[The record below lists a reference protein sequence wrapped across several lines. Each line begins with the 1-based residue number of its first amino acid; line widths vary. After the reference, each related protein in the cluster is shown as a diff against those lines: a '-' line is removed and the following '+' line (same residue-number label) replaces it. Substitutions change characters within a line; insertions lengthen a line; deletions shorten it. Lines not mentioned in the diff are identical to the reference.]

1 MTSTSTTPQVSTS
14 VSDNGSAATIADTK
28 AVNAVNSAA
37 ATATTEPTTGSLYV
51 GELHPDVTEAMIYE
65 LFSQIGPISSI
76 RVCRDAITRRSLGY
90 AYVNYQTTA
99 DCEKALE
106 ELNYVPLKG
115 QPCRVMWSQR
125 DPSMRRSGVGN
136 IFIKNLNKEIDN
148 KALHD
153 LFSTFGNILSCKVVV
168 DELTGESKGFGFVHY
183 ETKEAADLSIE
194 KVNGMLLNG
203 IAVYVGHHLSNRDRQ
218 SKADEIKQ
226 TFTNVFVKNLDDT
239 IKDEEEFRSLFADV
253 KSGEIQSAF
262 LQRDSEGALKGFG
275 FVNFTTHEA
284 AEEAISLLNDKET
297 NVPGKKLFVG
307 RAQKK
312 DERTQELTKQFES
325 LRLERLSKFHG
336 VNLYVKNLDEKVTE
350 EALRKE
356 FESIGTVT
364 SLKIMMDDKAVSRG
378 FGFVCYSQPEEA
390 ARAIAELNGKMVEGK
405 PLYVALAQRR
415 EERKAQLETQFSQRS
430 QHLRMQAMASASQ
443 AAASAMYGGGQ
454 AQQVVVGGAGPI
466 FMHQQR
472 AVNGGASAYMP
483 RINNNGGRPAYVP
496 RSSNANANNR
506 QQQQQQHSSNPSAT
520 ASGARRM
527 PTSRM
532 SASSGS
538 AGVANKFRSLTA
550 AALAAASPQEQK
562 KMIGERLYPLVESI
576 DAPNAGKITGMFLEL
591 DNGEL
596 LHLLEDAPALSRKVE
611 EAQDVLRKHFES
623 QAAAAA
629 AAASAETTNKE

>member
-1 MTSTSTTPQVSTS
+1 MTSTSTTPQVPTS
-14 VSDNGSAATIADTK
+14 ISDNGSATAIADTK
-28 AVNAVNSAA
+28 AVN
-37 ATATTEPTTGSLYV
+37 ATTEPTTGSLYV

-239 IKDEEEFRSLFADV
+239 IKGDEDFRLLFADV

-356 FESIGTVT
+356 FESVGTVT

-378 FGFVCYSQPEEA
+378 FGFVCYSLPEEA

-443 AAASAMYGGGQ
+443 AAASAMYAGQ

-483 RINNNGGRPAYVP
+483 RINNNGRPAYVP

-506 QQQQQQHSSNPSAT
+506 QQQQQHSSNPSAT

-527 PTSRM
+527 PTPRM
-532 SASSGS
+532 TAGS
-538 AGVANKFRSLTA
+538 AGAANKTRSLTA

-611 EAQDVLRKHFES
+611 EAQNVLRKHFES

-629 AAASAETTNKE
+629 AVSETSNKE